1 MADFFPPVVDDT
13 YSFGAVAAVNAMS
26 DIYAM
31 GGEVAVALNVCA
43 FPGDHTVDDKEPKYG
58 LSVMGFAHPDSIMTK
73 ADVRPGDKIVI
84 TKPPGTVI
92 ITTAGKKK
100 LAYQQNIRFAGSIEE
115 GLRRLMFTP
124 ETSGGLLAAVPSEQ
138 IEKVLGEFEKA
149 GALCRVIGET
159 VEGRGL
165 EVLP

>member
-84 TKPPGTVI
+84 TKPPGTGI

-100 LAYQQNIRFAGSIEE
+100 AGLSAEH
-115 GLRRLMFTP
+115 P
-124 ETSGGLLAAVPSEQ
+124 
-138 IEKVLGEFEKA
+138 
-149 GALCRVIGET
+149 LCRVNRRRAET
-159 VEGRGL
+159 PDVHPGDFRRSSGCG
-165 EVLP
+165 PFRADRKSTR